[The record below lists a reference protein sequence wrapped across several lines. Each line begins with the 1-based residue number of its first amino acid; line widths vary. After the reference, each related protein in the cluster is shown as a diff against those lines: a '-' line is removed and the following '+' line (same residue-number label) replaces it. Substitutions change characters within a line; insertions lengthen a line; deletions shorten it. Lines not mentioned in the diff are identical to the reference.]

1 MHHLVSGLLF
11 SGFLCCCLI
20 GFTKFRTTAIL
31 FKGVYDIKY
40 AATFITK

>member
-20 GFTKFRTTAIL
+20 GFTYGSLELQQF
-31 FKGVYDIKY
+31 Y
-40 AATFITK
+40 